1 MPPLTANANMSRY
14 YPRVPLSSVAI
25 VCLLPF
31 GNETPSVGIAF
42 PRPFSAAQPGGVLD
56 HQVVIGDGA
65 QRLALAGCDQELCPR
80 ALPSCGIC
88 SPATRATTRHFACA
102 PRPTRR
108 PLPRSPRAGSRREGD
123 GSNGRPVRRLGP
135 PYIFGDCASA
145 IAIFRA
151 SVVINSVWVRSFKCR
166 LSSTIRLMQTQT

>member
-1 MPPLTANANMSRY
+1 MLGLRAGSAARPRAPPR
-14 YPRVPLSSVAI
+14 AI
-25 VCLLPF
+25 SHARRDTDPP
-31 GNETPSVGIAF
+31 TP
-42 PRPFSAAQPGGVLD
+42 AAQPPC
-56 HQVVIGDGA
+56 
-65 QRLALAGCDQELCPR
+65 R
-80 ALPSCGIC
+80 
-88 SPATRATTRHFACA
+88 
-102 PRPTRR
+102 
-108 PLPRSPRAGSRREGD
+108 SRREGD

>member
-1 MPPLTANANMSRY
+1 MEPSGLPLLAATRSL
-14 YPRVPLSSVAI
+14 PT
-25 VCLLPF
+25 CL
-31 GNETPSVGIAF
+31 AF
-42 PRPFSAAQPGGVLD
+42 VRDLQPG
-56 HQVVIGDGA
+56 HA
-65 QRLALAGCDQELCPR
+65 RHHAPFRMR
-80 ALPSCGIC
+80 A
-88 SPATRATTRHFACA
+88 ATE
-102 PRPTRR
+102 TRR